1 METLRKSI
9 LQLYPTTKLFFA
21 LFLCLSVFIIP
32 SFLYGYSIF
41 FLCWLI
47 AWLAGVGN
55 SFFRLA
61 IRALLFLV
69 LFIFL
74 LQSFFYPGTQILWSW
89 WIFSLRQEGI
99 DFALQLTSR
108 IVTIGSAIILFF
120 RITEVKDLVQ
130 AFEQRGFPPKVTY
143 ILLSSLQII
152 PEMRKQ
158 AYVIMDAQ
166 RTRGVETEGSLW
178 TRTKAFLPTL
188 SPLILGAIANTEE
201 RALALEARAFSTKGA
216 KTSLYQVSKSPYDR
230 AVRIVLLVLLI
241 LIIAG
246 RVFL

>member
-1 METLRKSI
+1 MEILRKSI
-9 LQLYPTTKLFFA
+9 LQLYPTTKLLFV

-32 SFLYGYSIF
+32 SFLYGYSVF

-47 AWLAGVGN
+47 AWLAGEGG

-61 IRALLFLV
+61 IRALLLIV

-74 LQSFFYPGTQILWSW
+74 LQSFFYPGTHILWSW

-99 DFALQLTSR
+99 DFSLQLTSR

-120 RITEVKDLVQ
+120 RITEVKDLVS
-130 AFEQRGFPPKVTY
+130 ACEQMGFSPKATY
-143 ILLSSLQII
+143 ILMSSLQII
-152 PEMRKQ
+152 PEMRNQ

-216 KTSLYQVSKSPYDR
+216 KTSLYRVQKSRYDR
-230 AVRIVLLVLLI
+230 AVRIVLLVLLL